1 MELSRAA
8 VRGAVRSN
16 AERVAV
22 WILALALVGASAGTW
37 YVTTPLHGNDA
48 SIETVRTDERVELTH
63 RNGVYALEPVGE
75 NPTAGL
81 VFYPG
86 GRVHPDAYL
95 AALAPLAAQADVAV
109 YIPEMPLG
117 FAVLNPDAAEEV
129 VGSRSRIEQWFVGGH
144 SLGGAMA
151 CRYADGH
158 PEQVDGLVLFAAY
171 CESDAT
177 PADPTLSVT
186 GSADTVL
193 DRETYQARRS
203 NLPTEAMVVEI
214 REMNHSEF
222 GSCTGQRGDRQAPIG
237 YRTAHDRL
245 AGVVIPWFENLTE
258 GNRTAGQ
265 SSSRGAFS
273 AARRP
278 GTRTPPRG
286 ARDRARPGLQDGV
299 RRRHPRARRRER
311 CSRRDRRRTRDGRS
325 RAS

>member
-37 YVTTPLHGNDA
+37 YVTTPLHGSDA

-117 FAVLNPDAAEEV
+117 FAVLNPDAAE
-129 VGSRSRIEQWFVGGH
+129 GSSVAGR
-144 SLGGAMA
+144 
-151 CRYADGH
+151 
-158 PEQVDGLVLFAAY
+158 
-171 CESDAT
+171 ESSSGSSAAT
-177 PADPTLSVT
+177 PSGVRWRVAMRT
-186 GSADTVL
+186 DTQSKST
-193 DRETYQARRS
+193 DS
-203 NLPTEAMVVEI
+203 CCSLPTV
-214 REMNHSEF
+214 S
-222 GSCTGQRGDRQAPIG
+222 
-237 YRTAHDRL
+237 
-245 AGVVIPWFENLTE
+245 
-258 GNRTAGQ
+258 
-265 SSSRGAFS
+265 
-273 AARRP
+273 
-278 GTRTPPRG
+278 RTPPR
-286 ARDRARPGLQDGV
+286 QT
-299 RRRHPRARRRER
+299 RR
-311 CSRRDRRRTRDGRS
+311 
-325 RAS
+325 